1 MPSIGR
7 LAALFAIYIALTV
20 SDVESIAA
28 RVRQQ
33 EGRVGA
39 RTAPPG
45 NRLPASTTA
54 SSTLVS
60 AFYLTLAQTASIC
73 ARATHRART
82 RHSLA
87 GPNERASDRTRLS
100 RLPSTAILSRL
111 SCFSNEPF
119 AICLP
124 IFGAAKAEGISAMLS
139 MQTVLTGHLARHP
152 IAELATIHSTVSVSD
167 ASIVAPWQLGNRME
181 ITQRQALKL
190 ASYSSRSVTL
200 SPGDCMQS
208 IALPWCLDF
217 RVPFATL

>member
-7 LAALFAIYIALTV
+7 LTALFAIYIALTV

-60 AFYLTLAQTASIC
+60 PFYLTLAQTASIC
-73 ARATHRART
+73 ARATHRAPRT

-87 GPNERASDRTRLS
+87 GPNERAIARGFPAYRALQ
-100 RLPSTAILSRL
+100 
-111 SCFSNEPF
+111 FSHDSLVFLTSHLPF
-119 AICLP
+119 ACQFSVLRKLKAYWRCLQCKRYSS
-124 IFGAAKAEGISAMLS
+124 G
-139 MQTVLTGHLARHP
+139 TVHLARHRT
-152 IAELATIHSTVSVSD
+152 AELATIQSTVSVSD

-190 ASYSSRSVTL
+190 ARYSSRSVT
-200 SPGDCMQS
+200 
-208 IALPWCLDF
+208 
-217 RVPFATL
+217 FAR